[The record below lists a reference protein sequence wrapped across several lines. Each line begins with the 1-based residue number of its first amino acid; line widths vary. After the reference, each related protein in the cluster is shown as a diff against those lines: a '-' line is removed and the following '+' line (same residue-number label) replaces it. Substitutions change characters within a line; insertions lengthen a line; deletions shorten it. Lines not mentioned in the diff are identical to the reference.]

1 LKTSS
6 EKKMMAIV
14 DFGERGKWLAIDD
27 VIGRLDGA
35 I

>member
-1 LKTSS
+1 
-6 EKKMMAIV
+6 MMAIV